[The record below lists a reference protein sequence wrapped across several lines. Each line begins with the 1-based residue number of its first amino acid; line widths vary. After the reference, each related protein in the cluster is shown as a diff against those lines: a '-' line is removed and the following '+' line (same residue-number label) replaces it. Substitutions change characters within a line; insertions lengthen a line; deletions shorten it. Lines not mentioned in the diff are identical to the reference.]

1 MYLMYTLD
9 EQGNRV
15 YTLKV
20 STSRIILIIFI
31 CIPNTSCFNGQ
42 RDEKNVLDIR
52 GKC

>member
-20 STSRIILIIFI
+20 SGLVNYRWIL
-31 CIPNTSCFNGQ
+31 
-42 RDEKNVLDIR
+42 
-52 GKC
+52 